1 MREWPARRV
10 EGAFPRMKGETMR
23 RTLLVVVLTALV
35 TSAITSV
42 TVSAASSDAPR
53 SDDGDQELG
62 PRLPVIVDTQ
72 ADCGVPPRGQDW
84 PNQDALEDS
93 IRCLEDEVIN
103 VNRFMKAF
111 FRCTR
116 IVEVTRYGSVNGTSG
131 YEFVDAGTDVARLR
145 TALDFTADPTTEPF
159 RYFMLWQ
166 DSNFCLS

>member
-1 MREWPARRV
+1 
-10 EGAFPRMKGETMR
+10 MR
-23 RTLLVVVLTALV
+23 RTLLVALLTALV

-42 TVSAASSDAPR
+42 TVSAASNGDTGR
-53 SDDGDQELG
+53 SDYGDTELG
-62 PRLPVIVDTQ
+62 PRLPVIVDTN
-72 ADCGVPPRGQDW
+72 ADCKVPPRGQDW

-116 IVEVTRYGSVNGTSG
+116 IVEVTRYGSVDGTSG
-131 YEFVDAGTDVARLR
+131 YEFVDAGTSVARLR

>member
-1 MREWPARRV
+1 
-10 EGAFPRMKGETMR
+10 MR
-23 RTLLVVVLTALV
+23 RTLLVALLTALV

-42 TVSAASSDAPR
+42 TVSAASSGDAVP
-53 SDDGDQELG
+53 SDHGDPGLG
-62 PRLPVIVDTQ
+62 PRLPVIVDTN

-116 IVEVTRYGSVNGTSG
+116 IVEVTRYGSVDGTSG
-131 YEFVDAGTDVARLR
+131 YEFVDAGTGVARLR